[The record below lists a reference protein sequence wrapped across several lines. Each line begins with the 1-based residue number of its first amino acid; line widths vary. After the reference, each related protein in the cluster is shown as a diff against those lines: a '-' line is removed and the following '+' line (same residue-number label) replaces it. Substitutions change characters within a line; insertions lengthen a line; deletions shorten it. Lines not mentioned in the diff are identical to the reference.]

1 MRAHST
7 ISWVLGVITIFSA
20 ASVGAQPRWGRPS
33 LPRDG
38 ACFYRDQN
46 YGGEYFCV
54 AAGQDLPAVP
64 GGMNNEITSIR
75 TFGNVQVTI
84 YREARFKGR
93 ASELRGDVRNV
104 GDDWN
109 DKISSMR
116 VRPGF
121 GRDGDRGRDRNRDRD
136 RNNDRD
142 RDRDDYR
149 GRDRDDDRRDGRVTD
164 QQAEAMVAR
173 AYRTLLERDPDPASR
188 GWVDLV
194 KRNNWTEQQL
204 ADEIMKSDEYIAKHS
219 RRRR

>member
-1 MRAHST
+1 MRGQSR
-7 ISWVLGVITIFSA
+7 IGWVLGVMTVLSA
-20 ASVGAQPRWGRPS
+20 ASVAAQPRWGRPS

-54 AAGQDLPAVP
+54 AAGQDVSSIP

-84 YREARFKGR
+84 YREGRFRGR
-93 ASELRGDVRNV
+93 SSQLRGDVRNV

-109 DKISSMR
+109 DRISSMR
-116 VRPGF
+116 VRF
-121 GRDGDRGRDRNRDRD
+121 SGRDRDRGRDGYRDRD
-136 RNNDRD
+136 RND
-142 RDRDDYR
+142 
-149 GRDRDDDRRDGRVTD
+149 GRDRDDDRGRDRDSRVSD

-173 AYRTLLERDPDPASR
+173 AYRRLLGRDPDPASR
-188 GWVDLV
+188 SWVDLI

-204 ADEIMKSDEYIAKHS
+204 ENEIMKSDEYISTHQ